1 MIGKLSNNRY
11 DEIMEKRIDFG
22 KVLVIIYMGKDV
34 LMQNYKVE
42 GEKGEI
48 NFIKYLYII
57 MI

>member
-34 LMQNYKVE
+34 LMQNYIVE